1 MGASFT
7 TKPIQ
12 AGDFKDILPEFG
24 RTEDVRRHFG
34 IKKGT
39 LYNLHKQRKVRGKF
53 LRVTGDFKGVRLW
66 DMASIREFILN
77 NSTDDP
83 PEIKHNDGIDSFGE

>member
-1 MGASFT
+1 MKTILTAE
-7 TKPIQ
+7 PIQ
-12 AGDFKDILPEFG
+12 AGDFSGIIPEFG

-39 LYNLHKQRKVRGKF
+39 LYNLHKLRKVRGKF
-53 LRVTGDFKGVRLW
+53 LRVTGEFKGVRLW

-77 NSTDDP
+77 NSTDDAP
-83 PEIKHNDGIDSFGE
+83 TEETASFAE